1 VVGCA
6 GMARRQQKEGHM
18 SRTHSSCEGPICPY
32 CGSENSSAGND
43 YWAEQA
49 GSGEHDCDNCGM
61 PFHFEVDFATH
72 YYASKINVD
81 GKS

>member
-1 VVGCA
+1 
-6 GMARRQQKEGHM
+6 M
-18 SRTHSSCEGPICPY
+18 SRTHSTSEGPICPY
-32 CGSENSSAGND
+32 CGSENASAGND